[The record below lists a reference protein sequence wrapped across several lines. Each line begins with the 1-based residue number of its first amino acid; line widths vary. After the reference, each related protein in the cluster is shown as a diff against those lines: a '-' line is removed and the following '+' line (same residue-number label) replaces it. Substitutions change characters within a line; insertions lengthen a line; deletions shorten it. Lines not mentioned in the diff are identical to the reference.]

1 MFKTLEEKID
11 PKHTAVIVIDMQNAF
26 LHEESRSDEEYKQM
40 ADKRGGRYDFTA
52 LQAIVPTLSDLLRDA
67 RSAGVP
73 VIFVKMILNDQVM
86 SDSWNEFC
94 ADFFIHEGTWR
105 AEIYDALS
113 PEPGDTIVTK
123 HRFSAFI
130 NTDLDLILRS
140 RGINT
145 VVVTG
150 VWTDVCVESTVRDAF
165 MLDHYVVIPQDCVA
179 TSIRDSH
186 EASLAAMARCF
197 GTVTNADQIR
207 GVWAKQKS
215 LTATSA

>member
-1 MFKTLEEKID
+1 MLRTLDEKVH
-11 PKHTAVIVIDMQNAF
+11 PEHAALVVIDMQNAF
-26 LHEESRSDEEYKQM
+26 LHEESRSDEEDKQV

-52 LQAIVPTLSDLLRDA
+52 VQAIVPTLSDLISEA

-73 VIFVKMILNDQVM
+73 IIFVKMILNDQVM

-130 NTDLDLILRS
+130 NTDLELILRS
-140 RGINT
+140 RRINT

-150 VWTDVCVESTVRDAF
+150 VWTDVCIESTVRDAF
-165 MLDHYVVIPQDCVA
+165 MLDYYVIVPKDCVA

-197 GTVTNADQIR
+197 ATVTTADQIR